1 MEAGHGVKIKRA
13 YDKPDADDGVRIL
26 VDGLWPRGLSKAELK
41 IEKWEK
47 VVAPSKE
54 LRNWY
59 GHEAEKWP
67 EFRRRFRAELEKSP
81 RKEALERLA
90 EIAKKGDLTLVFG
103 TRDAEHS
110 NAAVIAE
117 AIAEKLK
124 RGAPN
129 RSRPSGRGG
138 KSGT

>member
-47 VVAPSKE
+47 EIAPSKE

-59 GHEAEKWP
+59 GHEPEKWP
-67 EFRRRFRAELEKSP
+67 EFRKRFRTELAKSP
-81 RKEALERLA
+81 RKEALERLT
-90 EIAKKGDLTLVFG
+90 EIAEKGDLTLVFG

-117 AIAEKLK
+117 MIEEKLK
-124 RGAPN
+124 VVAQKQAKSSDR
-129 RSRPSGRGG
+129 SGR
-138 KSGT
+138 SGR

>member
-1 MEAGHGVKIKRA
+1 MKIKRA

-47 VVAPSKE
+47 EIAPSKE

-59 GHEAEKWP
+59 GHEPEKWP
-67 EFRRRFRAELEKSP
+67 EFRKRFRTELAKSP
-81 RKEALERLA
+81 RKEALERLT
-90 EIAKKGDLTLVFG
+90 EIAEKGDLTLVFG

-117 AIAEKLK
+117 MIEEKLK
-124 RGAPN
+124 VVAQKQAKSSDR
-129 RSRPSGRGG
+129 SGR
-138 KSGT
+138 SGR

>member
-1 MEAGHGVKIKRA
+1 MPVKIKRA
-13 YDKPDADDGVRIL
+13 YEKPSADDGIRIL

-41 IEKWEK
+41 IEIWEK
-47 VVAPSKE
+47 EIAPSKE

-59 GHEAEKWP
+59 GHEPEKWP

-81 RKEALERLA
+81 RKEALGHLA
-90 EIAKKGDLTLVFG
+90 EVAKQGDLTLVFG

-117 AIAEKLK
+117 MIEEKLK
-124 RGAPN
+124 GGVRKTAKPRG
-129 RSRPSGRGG
+129 RSG
-138 KSGT
+138 KSGR